1 VDDDGD
7 KVPETQ
13 HFLSDVVATCKSNW
27 FCAKVCNNCPPSQ
40 RSLAFI
46 LFTSKFC
53 VLLKAWKGL
62 EDFHSAIPSV
72 EADYAII
79 TNTPVCQQWEW
90 HHKFYLRRWCAEA
103 KAQRRPVE
111 TLQQIPGAGMPV
123 PAGSVAE

>member
-27 FCAKVCNNCPPSQ
+27 FCA
-40 RSLAFI
+40 
-46 LFTSKFC
+46 
-53 VLLKAWKGL
+53 KAWKGL